1 MAQPWW
7 IEIAGRLDFEVE
19 ALRDICSEISIYK
32 QDEDSGQLGIQA
44 VFEFNGA
51 QYPLRA
57 EFPALYPF
65 TRPMVYAEASL
76 FRWHQN
82 PYGKNLCLLG
92 RTAENWS
99 PTCTLAQHLSEQMP
113 KLIESNDTGDQNK
126 AADLEELQAEPFT
139 VFLQYQVDSSMLVL
153 HDLPQTDRCKGT
165 FLAACLPFDGT
176 FRGATLGLRDDQ
188 SRQLIGISNSVTAA
202 MHFTKEIHGKWYRM
216 GSKPPTASAQ
226 DFLREIES
234 SHPQRRKRNWTTH
247 RDRRFE
253 VIGALLPEEHGWRTA
268 EESMIFLM
276 VQEHK
281 SPSGKKSTT
290 AEFIRTTRSD
300 QATLS
305 ARVPEM
311 AGLQNK
317 RILIVGAGSLGA
329 LCALEFARNG
339 VGQLN
344 LVDGD
349 FVEAGNSVRWPLG
362 IACAGLPKVASLQR
376 YIAANHP
383 FTQVVACPVDVGS
396 EAYTLDIDRQ
406 LFEQVDLVF
415 DATAERGISYLLSE
429 KARTLGIP
437 YICVTSTQGNWGGIV
452 LNLNPERAAPC
463 WVCLSKH
470 WEDGALPT
478 PACGPEAKVQVG
490 GCASPTFTGAYMDS
504 SEPGLMGVRL
514 AVSLL
519 SSKYPPYDWDY
530 ASVSMREP
538 DGKGIPPSWRT
549 VSLTKHKDCENHS

>member
-1 MAQPWW
+1 MGRPWW
-7 IEIAGRLDFEVE
+7 IEIAGRLDLEVE
-19 ALRDICSEISIYK
+19 ALRKICSEVAIYK
-32 QDEDSGQLGIQA
+32 QDEDSGHLGINV

-65 TRPMVYAEASL
+65 TRPMVYAEANL

-99 PTCTLAQHLSEQMP
+99 PSYTLAQHLSEQMP
-113 KLIESNDTGDQNK
+113 KLIESNDTQDQNK

-139 VFLQYQVDSSMLVL
+139 VFLQYQINSSMLVL
-153 HDLPQTDRCKGT
+153 QDLPPTGRSKGT
-165 FLAACLPFDGT
+165 FLAGCLPFDGT
-176 FRGATLGLRDDQ
+176 FRGAILGLRDDQ
-188 SRQLIGISNSVTAA
+188 SKQLIGTSDAVSAA
-202 MHFTKEIHGKWYRM
+202 MQFTKEIHGKWYRM

-226 DFLREIES
+226 DFLRHIEA
-234 SHPQRRKRNWTTH
+234 SHPEVRTRNWTTH
-247 RDRRFE
+247 RDKKFE
-253 VIGALLPEEHGWRTA
+253 VIGVLMPEEQGWRTA
-268 EESMIFLM
+268 GESMLFLI

-290 AEFIRTTRSD
+290 AEFVRTYRSD

-311 AGLQNK
+311 AGLQKK
-317 RILIVGAGSLGA
+317 RILLAGAGSLGA

-339 VGQLN
+339 MGRMN

-349 FVEAGNSVRWPLG
+349 LVEAGNSVRWSLG
-362 IACAGLPKVASLQR
+362 VASAGFAKVIALQKH
-376 YIAANHP
+376 IVANHP
-383 FTQVVACPVDVGS
+383 FTQVAVCPVDIGS
-396 EAYTLDIDRQ
+396 EAYTLEIERQ

-429 KARTLGIP
+429 RARTLGIP
-437 YICVTSTQGNWGGIV
+437 YISVTSTLGNWGGIV
-452 LNLNPERAAPC
+452 LKLAPERPSPC
-463 WVCLSKH
+463 WICLSKH
-470 WEDGALPT
+470 WVDGALPI
-478 PACGPEAKVQVG
+478 PATGPEARVQVG

-504 SEPGLMGVRL
+504 SEAGLMAVRL

-519 SSKYPPYDWDY
+519 SSQYPSYDWDY
-530 ASVSMREP
+530 AAVSMREA
-538 DGKGIPPSWRT
+538 DGKGIPPLWRT
-549 VSLTKHKDCENHS
+549 ASLTKHPDCENHS